1 MIARLRMSPPPTGR
15 AGRLLVAAALW
26 STVLACAG
34 APESGQQARPGAAA
48 DAAGATN
55 ADAVAGAAVVATQPE
70 ILIPAPELA
79 EVELRNQNDQPV
91 AFEQLRGRPT
101 LLTFIYTRCPM
112 PEMCPATTLRFQ
124 QVQQALSEEERTRVR
139 LLSVSFDPLYD
150 TPEILA
156 EYGELWD
163 VDTSFWSL
171 LTGSDESI
179 RTLAS
184 AYGVWYEQGEDGN
197 FRHPMYSLILFPDGA
212 LHQVLLGSTWDSK
225 EVAAKLLAMASELGP
240 EH

>member
-1 MIARLRMSPPPTGR
+1 MIARLRVSPPPTGR
-15 AGRLLVAAALW
+15 ALRLLVVAALAL
-26 STVLACAG
+26 TALACAAG
-34 APESGQQARPGAAA
+34 SGEQAEPGDGV
-48 DAAGATN
+48 DAAGA
-55 ADAVAGAAVVATQPE
+55 ADATKAAVMATQPE

-79 EVELRNQNDQPV
+79 DVELRNQNDESV
-91 AFEQLRGRPT
+91 GFEQLRGKPA
-101 LLTFIYTRCPM
+101 LLTFIYTRCPL

-124 QVQQALSEEERTRVR
+124 EVQKALSEEERARVR
-139 LLSVSFDPLYD
+139 LVSVSFDPAYD
-150 TPEILA
+150 TPEVLA

-179 RTLAS
+179 RAVAS
-184 AYGVWYEQGEDGN
+184 AYGVWYERAEDGN

-225 EVAAKLLAMASELGP
+225 VVAGKLLAMASEPGP
-240 EH
+240 AH

>member
-1 MIARLRMSPPPTGR
+1 MITHQRPSRTPAWR
-15 AGRLLVAAALW
+15 AVPSVFAVALAL
-26 STVLACAG
+26 TVLACAG
-34 APESGQQARPGAAA
+34 APESGEQAGPDAGA
-48 DAAGATN
+48 DAA
-55 ADAVAGAAVVATQPE
+55 AVAGAAVVATPPE

-79 EVELRNQNDQPV
+79 EVELRNQNNEPV
-91 AFEQLRGRPT
+91 AFEQLRGKPA

-124 QVQQALSEEERTRVR
+124 EVQRALSEEERTRVR

-150 TPEILA
+150 TPEVLA
-156 EYGELWD
+156 EYGELWE

-171 LTGSDESI
+171 LTGDDESI
-179 RTLAS
+179 RAVAS
-184 AYGVWYEQGEDGN
+184 AYGIWYERAEDGN

-225 EVAAKLLAMASELGP
+225 EVAGKLLALASEPGP

>member
-1 MIARLRMSPPPTGR
+1 MIARLQLSPPPAGR
-15 AGRLLVAAALW
+15 ASRLLVAAALW
-26 STVLACAG
+26 STVVACAG
-34 APESGQQARPGAAA
+34 GPGSGEQAEPGTT
-48 DAAGATN
+48 GGG
-55 ADAVAGAAVVATQPE
+55 AGAADPTTAPVVATQPE
-70 ILIPAPELA
+70 ILIPAPELTD
-79 EVELRNQNDQPV
+79 VELRNENDEPV
-91 AFEQLRGRPT
+91 TFEQLRGKPT

-124 QVQQALSEEERTRVR
+124 EVQKALSEEERTSVR

-150 TPEILA
+150 TPEVLA
-156 EYGELWD
+156 EYGELWE

-179 RTLAS
+179 RAVAS
-184 AYGVWYEQGEDGN
+184 AYGVWYEQAEDGN

-225 EVAAKLLAMASELGP
+225 EVAGKLLAMASEPGP
-240 EH
+240 AR

>member
-1 MIARLRMSPPPTGR
+1 MIARLRMSPPPAARGL
-15 AGRLLVAAALW
+15 RLLVAAALW
-26 STVLACAG
+26 SAVVACAG
-34 APESGQQARPGAAA
+34 APGSGEQAEPGATVGAA
-48 DAAGATN
+48 DAAGPTN
-55 ADAVAGAAVVATQPE
+55 APVVATQPE

-79 EVELRNQNDQPV
+79 DVELRNQNDEPV
-91 AFEQLRGRPT
+91 DFEQLRGKPT

-112 PEMCPATTLRFQ
+112 PDMCPATTLRFQ
-124 QVQQALSEEERTRVR
+124 EVQEALSEEERTRVR

-156 EYGELWD
+156 DYGELWE

-179 RTLAS
+179 RAVAS
-184 AYGVWYEQGEDGN
+184 AYGVWYEQSEDGN

-225 EVAAKLLAMASELGP
+225 VVAGKLLAMASEPGP

>member
-1 MIARLRMSPPPTGR
+1 MIAGPRVSPAPSGR
-15 AGRLLVAAALW
+15 AVRLLVAATLW

-34 APESGQQARPGAAA
+34 APGSGEQAKPGAAT
-48 DAAGATN
+48 DAAIET
-55 ADAVAGAAVVATQPE
+55 TQPE

-79 EVELRNQNDQPV
+79 DIELRDQNDDAV
-91 AFEQLRGRPT
+91 GFEQLRGRPT

-124 QVQQALSEEERTRVR
+124 EVQKALSEEERTRVR
-139 LLSVSFDPLYD
+139 LLSVSFDPHYD

-156 EYGELWD
+156 EYGELWE

-179 RTLAS
+179 QAVAS

-225 EVAAKLLAMASELGP
+225 EVAGRLLAMASEPGP
-240 EH
+240 AH